1 MLHCGSEFP
10 FSLRLNITS
19 CAYTIH
25 LCIHSSF
32 DGYLDR
38 LHLLVFVNNAAMNT
52 GVQFLIEIFM
62 EIIAD
67 SHAVVRN
74 TMERSSVSS
83 AQFPPLITF
92 CKIEG
97 HPLSH
102 NIDSLMS
109 PWVCL

>member
-10 FSLRLNITS
+10 FSLRLNIPS

-74 TMERSSVSS
+74 STERCY
-83 AQFPPLITF
+83 ALFLHFPPMITSHKTTVQDHNQ
-92 CKIEG
+92 KIDIFAT
-97 HPLSH
+97 H
-102 NIDSLMS
+102 
-109 PWVCL
+109 